1 MHPLPTSPVVDAG
14 RNGSVDGY
22 GCVRRN
28 QNDVG
33 KLIVVDIEEG
43 LNVRFASG
51 QPRIVRNVDV
61 RNDVNNE
68 FRLVARAEIGVGIV
82 DLAVE

>member
-1 MHPLPTSPVVDAG
+1 MHPLATRPVVDGG
-14 RNGSVDGY
+14 RNGRVDRHC
-22 GCVRRN
+22 CVGRSK
-28 QNDVG
+28 NDVG

-43 LNVRFASG
+43 LNVRLASG

-82 DLAVE
+82 DFTIK